1 MRKKNGIRLAFFL
14 GVALLAGCG
23 TGAQLAAPDP
33 PLQVAAGPCSIYR
46 SWNTGDTLTA
56 SDLTQSLTTVGV
68 TNATTDCIDD
78 HSSDTTQMQATTD
91 PYPAGSPSL
100 ATTLTGEL
108 ERYRYVLKTI
118 FGWTQ
123 WYTHSENIDFGA
135 RNITTTGTISGAVTP
150 RSYLAGYKVS
160 NNGTDPTN
168 DLDIAVGTARDSTNA
183 TDLTLASALTKQTD
197 VAWAVGTNQGC
208 LDTGVV
214 GNNTYHIWAI
224 KRSDTG
230 VVDILCSLSVSA
242 PSMPANYDSKRRI
255 VSIIRSGGAILAFVQ
270 DGDAVQLAS
279 PVLDVDVTNPGI
291 AAASRTLTVPSGLR
305 VRAHVNLYSLVPGS
319 ATLEMTYVSDL
330 SVADL
335 APSATVAPL
344 ATVGGYNGPVGAFSA
359 QATVWTNTSGQI
371 RTRGSSNSASAVQ
384 RIATTGWDDPR
395 GRND

>member
-214 GNNTYHIWAI
+214 GNNTYHIWA
-224 KRSDTG
+224 R
-230 VVDILCSLSVSA
+230 
-242 PSMPANYDSKRRI
+242 
-255 VSIIRSGGAILAFVQ
+255 
-270 DGDAVQLAS
+270 
-279 PVLDVDVTNPGI
+279 
-291 AAASRTLTVPSGLR
+291 
-305 VRAHVNLYSLVPGS
+305 
-319 ATLEMTYVSDL
+319 
-330 SVADL
+330 
-335 APSATVAPL
+335 
-344 ATVGGYNGPVGAFSA
+344 
-359 QATVWTNTSGQI
+359 
-371 RTRGSSNSASAVQ
+371 
-384 RIATTGWDDPR
+384 
-395 GRND
+395 